1 MTREDGHSS
10 LRFTEDEF
18 KGIIRRFLRLIA
30 LDADAYLEANPDL
43 AEAVEAGRYNDTPQ
57 KHFAEHGFFEGR
69 KPCLEFDSASGG
81 STDHE
86 AMLPDEYFHFVHRA
100 QTAMPLGQWAEAQPV
115 LRDVVDR
122 FGRHPHALRLLAAC
136 HAKLGAYRR
145 AALVFAE
152 TRHADL
158 LTDDLLTLE
167 TTLRVNNRVYDALCC
182 LEAALAHQARQV
194 DRVAL
199 GLRIANLRADLG
211 DLTGAMRTLRA
222 IDPAAMGG
230 AGIGLHH

>member
-1 MTREDGHSS
+1 MLTPTWKEIPILPRPWRRGGTTTRRKST
-10 LRFTEDEF
+10 LRSTGFS
-18 KGIIRRFLRLIA
+18 KAVSRA
-30 LDADAYLEANPDL
+30 LNSIPPVGD
-43 AEAVEAGRYNDTPQ
+43 
-57 KHFAEHGFFEGR
+57 
-69 KPCLEFDSASGG
+69 

-167 TTLRVNNRVYDALCC
+167 TTLRVNNRVYDVLCC
-182 LEAALAHQARQV
+182 LEAACASARQV